1 MYPLPHTKPNLFV
14 EKVYIFLFPP
24 QGGVGGSR
32 GGTPSPQG
40 AWLPGPL
47 MLYLAIIKKHNMENK
62 TGKRGRP
69 KGSGKKEET
78 KKVVFELSTEG
89 KKRGRKKIEKIEV
102 APVTEALEVEVEG
115 TTTDKLKGL
124 SAQLK
129 GLDVKLNDEPYRME
143 LRVKKNEVI
152 ARMCYLIETL

>member
-1 MYPLPHTKPNLFV
+1 METTV
-14 EKVYIFLFPP
+14 
-24 QGGVGGSR
+24 R
-32 GGTPSPQG
+32 
-40 AWLPGPL
+40 
-47 MLYLAIIKKHNMENK
+47 KK
-62 TGKRGRP
+62 GRP

-89 KKRGRKKIEKIEV
+89 KKRGRKKKEKIEF

-143 LRVKKNEVI
+143 LRVRKNEVI